1 MLYPEQFFVN
11 MTSEAYTAMLEHH
24 DFSNETQLEMGLQHC
39 DLTKTL
45 DQVGDPTVGDARQ
58 DGIETLIVII
68 DQN

>member
-1 MLYPEQFFVN
+1 MLHPEQFFVN

-45 DQVGDPTVGDARQ
+45 DQVGDAEPKSKCS
-58 DGIETLIVII
+58 LFFLL
-68 DQN
+68 NSSLM